1 MPGSKNKKKV
11 NKRKGGAGTP
21 AGSAKVPRV
30 EDGEINTLGAT
41 ELSRKSTR
49 VTESGE
55 GKSGLSGE
63 GKSGLIHSWYHCIA
77 TLF

>member
-49 VTESGE
+49 VTE
-55 GKSGLSGE
+55 
-63 GKSGLIHSWYHCIA
+63 W
-77 TLF
+77 